1 VKNAVRNP
9 MKNAMKNATRFA
21 AMSAVILTSLG
32 TSAQVST
39 NAKASA
45 SENTDPAAVEIKPG
59 KAHEKCLP
67 LDAEQTLQFR
77 FDAVAKLNFYVRPAK
92 GDATQQ
98 LLKLGETTSAS
109 GVFTAK
115 SSEPHCMVWEN
126 RGEASVTLNYSSA
139 LVANLPE
146 NKEKGA
152 EKIEKQERP
161 EKVEKAEK

>member
-1 VKNAVRNP
+1 VKSVICFTAI
-9 MKNAMKNATRFA
+9 
-21 AMSAVILTSLG
+21 SAIILTPLDA
-32 TSAQVST
+32 SAQVSA
-39 NAKASA
+39 NARVDANARANAST
-45 SENTDPAAVEIKPG
+45 SENTDPAAVEIKAG

-77 FDAVAKLNFYVRPAK
+77 FDAPAKLNFYVRPAK

-115 SSEPHCMVWEN
+115 SSDSYCMVWEN
-126 RGEASVTLNYSSA
+126 RGDASVTLNHSSA

-146 NKEKGA
+146 NKEKNA
-152 EKIEKQERP
+152 EKTDKLEKA
-161 EKVEKAEK
+161 EKVEK

>member
-1 VKNAVRNP
+1 VKNVICFLAI
-9 MKNAMKNATRFA
+9 
-21 AMSAVILTSLG
+21 SAIILTSLG
-32 TSAQVST
+32 ASAQVSA
-39 NAKASA
+39 NAKVNANTST
-45 SENTDPAAVEIKPG
+45 SENADPAAVEIKAG

-77 FDAVAKLNFYVRPAK
+77 FDAPAKLNFYVRPAK

-115 SSEPHCMVWEN
+115 SSESYCLVWEN
-126 RGEASVTLNYSSA
+126 RGDASVTLNHSST

-146 NKEKGA
+146 NKERGTDKS
-152 EKIEKQERP
+152 EKL
-161 EKVEKAEK
+161 EKAEKAEK

>member
-1 VKNAVRNP
+1 VKSIIC
-9 MKNAMKNATRFA
+9 FA
-21 AMSAVILTSLG
+21 AISATILTPLDVN
-32 TSAQVST
+32 AQVSA
-39 NAKASA
+39 NANVSA
-45 SENTDPAAVEIKPG
+45 SEDTGPASVEIKAG

-77 FDAVAKLNFYVRPAK
+77 FDAPAKLNFYVRPAK

-115 SSEPHCMVWEN
+115 SSDSYCMVWEN
-126 RGEASVTLNYSSA
+126 RGDASVTLNHSSA
-139 LVANLPE
+139 LVANIPE

-152 EKIEKQERP
+152 EKTDKL
-161 EKVEKAEK
+161 EKAEKSEK